1 MLQGSEY
8 ASGSE
13 YTSGSEYAWARLNML
28 KSVRIDFILYFLI
41 VIPCLLERMVTY
53 FNVYTKLEVFVWK
66 KTRMLT
72 WRNKI
77 LIFSIVAA
85 SILFGFY
92 FKLYISTIKISNIL
106 LFLGAD
112 RGWGLWFLIDLILVY
127 FYS

>member
-53 FNVYTKLEVFVWK
+53 FNVYTKLEVFV
-66 KTRMLT
+66 
-72 WRNKI
+72 
-77 LIFSIVAA
+77 
-85 SILFGFY
+85 
-92 FKLYISTIKISNIL
+92 
-106 LFLGAD
+106 
-112 RGWGLWFLIDLILVY
+112 
-127 FYS
+127 